1 MRGRSRLWMG
11 QFDQH
16 QQPAAALHQR
26 THCAEIGRAFD
37 QVSLPVTG
45 KLALVDLRRAH
56 MDAQQIG
63 NLASAVR
70 AA

>member
-1 MRGRSRLWMG
+1 M
-11 QFDQH
+11 QH
-16 QQPAAALHQR
+16 QQPTAALHQCA
-26 THCAEIGRAFD
+26 HGAEIGRAFD
-37 QVSLPVTG
+37 QVSLPVTR
-45 KLALVDLRRAH
+45 KLTLVDLWRAH

>member
-1 MRGRSRLWMG
+1 MG
-11 QFDQH
+11 QLGQH

-26 THCAEIGRAFD
+26 AHGAEVAGTLD
-37 QVSLPVTG
+37 QVSLPVTR
-45 KLALVDLRRAH
+45 KLTLVDLWRAH